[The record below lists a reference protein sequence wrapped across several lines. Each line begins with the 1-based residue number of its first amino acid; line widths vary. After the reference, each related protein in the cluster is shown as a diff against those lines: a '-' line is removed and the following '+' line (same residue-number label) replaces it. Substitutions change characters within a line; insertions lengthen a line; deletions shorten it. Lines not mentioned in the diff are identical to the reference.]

1 MCQRSGM
8 LVENMDQGPIFQGTV
23 SPGSN
28 VDKLTCVANSQ
39 KFIRAWG
46 KHNNLDNVGKDT
58 YHHTFFEMLGKW
70 SSSR

>member
-1 MCQRSGM
+1 MIKIHFDQIGGREVPQMCQRSGM

-39 KFIRAWG
+39 KFIRAGG
-46 KHNNLDNVGKDT
+46 KT
-58 YHHTFFEMLGKW
+58 Q
-70 SSSR
+70 